1 MCWNKRQSSVYFF
14 VMRDRLTLCFSAA
27 CEDQFSCY
35 QSPEDAKKAKLRNRQ
50 ISKVL
55 KQHQKEELKKLKIL
69 LLGKFL
75 FFFFFTTVFF
85 KRTIQLGSYV
95 LFHKECICLM
105 MKDNHFSILICII
118 SKRYRRVWK
127 EHFNKTNED
136 HSHKRI
142 WHEVKDNFLNLVI
155 NLLYLWWIFIPLTNV
170 LDNKNNFLFD
180 YYYRERLEK
189 VSDIRKNIKESI
201 VVSVKIEY

>member
-55 KQHQKEELKKLKIL
+55 KQHQKVELKKLKIL

-75 FFFFFTTVFF
+75 FFFLQRFFF

-95 LFHKECICLM
+95 LFHKECICVMIQFWYVSFLKGTGESGKSTLTKQM
-105 MKDNHFSILICII
+105 RII
-118 SKRYRRVWK
+118 
-127 EHFNKTNED
+127 H
-136 HSHKRI
+136 
-142 WHEVKDNFLNLVI
+142 I
-155 NLLYLWWIFIPLTNV
+155 NG
-170 LDNKNNFLFD
+170 FD
-180 YYYRERLEK
+180 MR
-189 VSDIRKNIKESI
+189 
-201 VVSVKIEY
+201 

>member
-75 FFFFFTTVFF
+75 FFFYNGFF

-170 LDNKNNFLFD
+170 LDNKNNFCLIIIT
-180 YYYRERLEK
+180 ERGLKRFLILEK
-189 VSDIRKNIKESI
+189 TLRSR
-201 VVSVKIEY
+201 

>member
-75 FFFFFTTVFF
+75 FFFLQRVFF

>member
-75 FFFFFTTVFF
+75 FFFLQRFFF

-155 NLLYLWWIFIPLTNV
+155 NLHYFWWIFLPLTNV

-180 YYYRERLEK
+180 YHYRERLEK

>member
-75 FFFFFTTVFF
+75 FFFYNGSFFL
-85 KRTIQLGSYV
+85 RTIQLGSYV
-95 LFHKECICLM
+95 LFHKECICLL

>member
-75 FFFFFTTVFF
+75 FFLQRFFFFL
-85 KRTIQLGSYV
+85 RTIQLGSYV
-95 LFHKECICLM
+95 LFHKECICLL
-105 MKDNHFSILICII
+105 MKDNHFSIVICII

-142 WHEVKDNFLNLVI
+142 WHEVKDNFFNLVQTYFTFDEFS
-155 NLLYLWWIFIPLTNV
+155 YLWLMC
-170 LDNKNNFLFD
+170 
-180 YYYRERLEK
+180 
-189 VSDIRKNIKESI
+189 
-201 VVSVKIEY
+201 